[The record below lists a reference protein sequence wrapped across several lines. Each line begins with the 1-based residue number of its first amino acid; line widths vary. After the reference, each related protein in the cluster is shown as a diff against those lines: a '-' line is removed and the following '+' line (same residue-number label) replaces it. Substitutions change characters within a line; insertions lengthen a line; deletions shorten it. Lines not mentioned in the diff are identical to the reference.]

1 MPMTDILPKINFHQ
15 MDKEISSAV
24 KFNNDV
30 VTTQS
35 EGKQTFVWPLND
47 AETPHYMSIISPKE
61 TLLFIPW
68 CTFLL
73 FKK

>member
-1 MPMTDILPKINFHQ
+1 MPMTDILPNINYHQ
-15 MDKEISSAV
+15 MDKDISSAV
-24 KFNNDV
+24 KVNNEV

-35 EGKQTFVWPLND
+35 EEKQTFIWPLND
-47 AETPHYMSIISPKE
+47 AKTPYYMSINPPKE